1 MNARHDASYK
11 HLFSSPKVVQHLI
24 EGFLP
29 AAKRLGRL
37 DFSTL
42 EKVPASYVSDDLRER
57 ADDVIWRIKTDKDW
71 LYLYFLIEF
80 QSSID
85 PWMAVRLLTYVGLL
99 YQDLIK
105 GGQITGRRLPPVL
118 PVVFY
123 TGEVRWNAPTD
134 LAELLPQDLPPELA
148 KYLPRMSYVLIDEN
162 AYPDEALAGLKNVVA
177 ATIRLKRQQ
186 RPQDLARLTEALH
199 RWFAGD
205 AELERILSVWIREY
219 LLRDLRPEL
228 NVPEAYDLGE
238 ITMQLAERFKLW
250 EQEVA
255 QKAMQQGLQ
264 QGAQKGRLEGEAL
277 ALQRQL
283 THRFGPL
290 PEWVQTRLR
299 SASAEELDTWL
310 ERVLDATRL
319 EDVFGA

>member
-1 MNARHDASYK
+1 
-11 HLFSSPKVVQHLI
+11 
-24 EGFLP
+24 
-29 AAKRLGRL
+29 
-37 DFSTL
+37 
-42 EKVPASYVSDDLRER
+42 
-57 ADDVIWRIKTDKDW
+57 
-71 LYLYFLIEF
+71 
-80 QSSID
+80 SID
-85 PWMAVRLLTYVGLL
+85 PWMAVRLITYVGLL

-105 GGQITGRRLPPVL
+105 VGQITGRRLPPVL

-134 LAELLPQDLPPELA
+134 IAELLPQDLPPELA

-162 AYPDEALAGLKNVVA
+162 AYTDEALAGLKNVVA

-205 AELERILSVWIREY
+205 AELERILSVWIQEY

-228 NVPEAYDLGE
+228 NVPEAHDLGE
-238 ITMQLAERFKLW
+238 ITMQLAERFKQW
-250 EQEVA
+250 EQEV
-255 QKAMQQGLQ
+255 KTEGRLE
-264 QGAQKGRLEGEAL
+264 GRLEGEAL
-277 ALQRQL
+277 ALQRL
-283 THRFGPL
+283 LIRRFGAL
-290 PEWVQTRLR
+290 PEWVQARLR

-319 EDVFGA
+319 DDVFGK